1 MKKLLFLV
9 LPLLATIFI
18 SCNKEISYEI
28 INASYVTPAEG
39 LIPAEGGEIV
49 IKVAS
54 THSFKLSSPSSA
66 FSFFKDGIV
75 NYSQDGVAVVETKH
89 TVNVAPNETGEERH
103 LFIVASHLRNP
114 DMETSLIFLQ
124 PAKENNQ

>member
-49 IKVAS
+49 IKPTS

-75 NYSQDGVAVVETKH
+75 NYSQDGVAVVETEH

>member
-9 LPLLATIFI
+9 LPMLATIFI

-28 INASYVTPAEG
+28 INASYVTPTDG

-75 NYSQDGVAVVETKH
+75 NYSQDGVAVVETEH

>member
-66 FSFFKDGIV
+66 FSFIKDGIV
-75 NYSQDGVAVVETKH
+75 NYSQDGVPVVETEH
-89 TVNVAPNETGEERH
+89 TVYVAPNETGEERH

>member
-75 NYSQDGVAVVETKH
+75 NYSQDGVAVVETEH
-89 TVNVAPNETGEERH
+89 TVHVAPNETGEERH

>member
-75 NYSQDGVAVVETKH
+75 NYSQDGVAVVETEH

>member
-75 NYSQDGVAVVETKH
+75 NYSQDGVAVVETEH
-89 TVNVAPNETGEERH
+89 IVNVAPNETGEERH